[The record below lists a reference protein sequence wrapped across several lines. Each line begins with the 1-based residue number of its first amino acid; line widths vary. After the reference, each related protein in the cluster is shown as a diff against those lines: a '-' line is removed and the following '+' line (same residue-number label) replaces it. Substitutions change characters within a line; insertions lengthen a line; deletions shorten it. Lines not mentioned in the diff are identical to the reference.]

1 MHEVSL
7 AQNELSIVEEAALR
21 DKFTQVSEIS
31 ISIGKLAG
39 VEIDSFIFALENL
52 GEGTI
57 LNNTRILI
65 TQPDASANCQ
75 TCAHEFTINERW
87 QSCPNCQS
95 NDIKITDGLQLKIID
110 LIVRD

>member
-7 AQNELSIVEEAALR
+7 AQSVLSIVEEAALR

-52 GEGTI
+52 GQGTI
-57 LNNTRILI
+57 LNNTKISI
-65 TQPDASANCQ
+65 TQPEALANCM
-75 TCAHEFTINERW
+75 TCAHEFSTNERW

-95 NDIKITDGLQLKIID
+95 NDIKVTDGLQLKIVD
-110 LIVRD
+110 LIVHD